1 MVPHFSSGLC
11 GQGLGELGEKKGR
24 TPLFPPLKKS
34 RILRVGAI
42 YGTPC
47 ASVNATLSSDASPLP
62 KSTEMSH
69 FPGQVKKNNTEIIYF
84 PEQQNF

>member
-1 MVPHFSSGLC
+1 MQPEAIRARREEGKDPFISPA
-11 GQGLGELGEKKGR
+11 K
-24 TPLFPPLKKS
+24 LKKS

-62 KSTEMSH
+62 KSTEASH
-69 FPGQVKKNNTEIIYF
+69 FPGQVKKTTEIIYF

>member
-1 MVPHFSSGLC
+1 MQPGARRARREEGKDPFIS
-11 GQGLGELGEKKGR
+11 
-24 TPLFPPLKKS
+24 PAKKS

-62 KSTEMSH
+62 KSTEASH
-69 FPGQVKKNNTEIIYF
+69 FPGQVKKTTEIIYF